1 MFYYSE
7 LTQIVFDETP
17 QAVWTRKAEKDHV
30 LPHCLQ
36 RVGCEKK
43 NHTPLEKCTY
53 FNLAVTCNSNF
64 NIWWR
69 RGFSFSSYQN
79 SSRMLILI
87 STFQQAAG

>member
-7 LTQIVFDETP
+7 PTQIVFDETP

-43 NHTPLEKCTY
+43 SHSFRKMHL
-53 FNLAVTCNSNF
+53 FFLAVTYTQISIYDEKENLVF
-64 NIWWR
+64 
-69 RGFSFSSYQN
+69 SYQN